1 MSLITIEEFTQLAP
15 KAKNP
20 DKWVAA
26 MNSVLPS
33 YNITRGNRLA
43 MFIAQ
48 CGHESAGF
56 TVMQENLNYS
66 ADGLRKI
73 FGKYFPTQELAQ
85 QYARQPEKIANRVYA
100 NRMGNGD
107 ESSGDGWKYR
117 GRCSIQITGKSNY
130 TNLSTYIW
138 DDASILLNDPDLL
151 LDEYISL
158 HGAGWYWERTKLNDY
173 CDRDDIVSVTKRIN
187 GGNHGSSD
195 REARYAAAKKVL
207 A

>member
-1 MSLITIEEFTQLAP
+1 MSLITVEEFVQLAP

-26 MNSVLPS
+26 INSVLPS

-73 FGKYFPTQELAQ
+73 FGKYFPTMELAQ

-107 ESSGDGWKYR
+107 ESSVMGG
-117 GRCSIQITGKSNY
+117 SIAADAVFKSQANQTIQTCPITSGM
-130 TNLSTYIW
+130 I
-138 DDASILLNDPDLL
+138 
-151 LDEYISL
+151 
-158 HGAGWYWERTKLNDY
+158 RQF
-173 CDRDDIVSVTKRIN
+173 
-187 GGNHGSSD
+187 
-195 REARYAAAKKVL
+195 
-207 A
+207 